1 MRRTILMS
9 LAALAL
15 AAGAPTAHA
24 ESLGY
29 GCSVRLVL
37 APEGTQASCTFT
49 APSPGY
55 GTHGLTVYGGAAIS
69 EVTCTV
75 GYDYLG
81 QVAGHGWSWDYYR
94 EGTCVLTLTAWSSSP
109 TTATSSA
116 D

>member
-1 MRRTILMS
+1 MRRILV
-9 LAALAL
+9 LPIALVAVV
-15 AAGAPTAHA
+15 AGAPAAHA
-24 ESLGY
+24 EVVGN

-37 APEGTQASCTFT
+37 APQGQTASCSFT
-49 APSPGY
+49 APVAGY
-55 GTHGLTVYGGAAIS
+55 GTHSLTVYGGGATS

-94 EGTCVLTLTAWSSSP
+94 EGSCVLTLTAWSGT
-109 TTATSSA
+109 TTATASA